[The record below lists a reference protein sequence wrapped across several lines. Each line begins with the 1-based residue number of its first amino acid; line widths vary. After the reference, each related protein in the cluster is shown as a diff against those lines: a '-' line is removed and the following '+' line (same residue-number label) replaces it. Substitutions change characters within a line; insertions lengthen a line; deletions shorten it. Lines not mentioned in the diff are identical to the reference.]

1 MIEIKPNTVPCRR
14 LHLPLSLMTSLLAL
28 SGLSLTGCGSE
39 SADDAATGAA
49 AVDPGT
55 EGKADDG
62 DDTDAG
68 AGGAPTES
76 ETGGTPAEPGTGG
89 TPAEPEPEPEAVG
102 VALLGAGT
110 HSLDAVTL
118 ELVADQ
124 RHGLRRPRALAFNP
138 EHEGEL
144 WVVNQ
149 RDDSTVTFFDL
160 HTDQPRVAKRVDPYA
175 LHFMDAPSSIAFGTP
190 MTFATCQE
198 SRNTYNDQAPPNDFM
213 GPTLWPADFDVYA
226 HSNPEAVAFVGAD
239 LGSHLDMLHESP
251 LCMGIAW
258 EKDNVYWTF
267 DGLSGSIS
275 RFDFMQDHGVGY
287 DDHSDGVIWRHA
299 VGEVGYVENVPS
311 HLVYAADSG
320 LLYIADTGNARI
332 AVLNTTTGRSRGRLE
347 PIEPGTQ
354 LWRMVDTE
362 LTTLVDATTGELAQP
377 SGLALHD
384 GLLYVSDN
392 ATGRITA
399 FALDGTRVDWLD
411 TGLSAGGL
419 MGLAFDGAG
428 ALYVLDGGGN
438 RLLRL
443 RAK

>member
-1 MIEIKPNTVPCRR
+1 MIEIKSKTPRGRR
-14 LHLPLSLMTSLLAL
+14 LHLPLPLFALL
-28 SGLSLTGCGSE
+28 SGLSLAACGAE
-39 SADDAATGAA
+39 GADEAASGPTP
-49 AVDPGT
+49 VDPGN

-62 DDTDAG
+62 DETDAG
-68 AGGAPTES
+68 AGGAPAEPES
-76 ETGGTPAEPGTGG
+76 GGTPAEPETGG
-89 TPAEPEPEPEAVG
+89 TPAEPEPVG

-110 HSLDAVTL
+110 HSVDAVTI
-118 ELVADQ
+118 ELIADQ

-213 GPTLWPADFDVYA
+213 GPTLWPADFDVYGR
-226 HSNPEAVAFVGAD
+226 SNPEAVAFVGAD
-239 LGSHLDMLHESP
+239 LGSHIDMLHESP

-275 RFDFMQDHGVGY
+275 RYDFMQDHGVGY

-320 LLYIADTGNARI
+320 LLYIADTGNGRI
-332 AVLNTTTGRSRGRLE
+332 AVLNTRTGRSRGRLE
-347 PIEPGTQ
+347 TIEPGTQ

-362 LTTLVDATTGELAQP
+362 LSTLVDATTGELAQP

-419 MGLAFDGAG
+419 MGMAFDGAG

>member
-1 MIEIKPNTVPCRR
+1 MIQIKSKSARPRR
-14 LHLPLSLMTSLLAL
+14 LHLPLSLLSLLAVAA
-28 SGLSLTGCGSE
+28 CGSGGT
-39 SADDAATGAA
+39 DDATSGVRPIGPG
-49 AVDPGT
+49 VD
-55 EGKADDG
+55 GKADDG
-62 DDTDAG
+62 DEADA
-68 AGGAPTES
+68 
-76 ETGGTPAEPGTGG
+76 GTGG
-89 TPAEPEPEPEAVG
+89 TPAEPETGGTPAEPETGGTPAEPETGGTPAEPEPVG

-110 HSLDAVTL
+110 HSPDAVTF
-118 ELVADQ
+118 ELIADE

-160 HTDQPRVAKRVDPYA
+160 HTDQPRLAKRVDPYA

-198 SRNTYNDQAPPNDFM
+198 SRNTYNNQAPPNDFM
-213 GPTLWPADFDVYA
+213 GPTLWPADFDVYGR
-226 HSNPEAVAFVGAD
+226 SNPEAVAFVGAD
-239 LGSHLDMLHESP
+239 LGSHIDMLHESP

-258 EKDNVYWTF
+258 EKDNIYWTF

-287 DDHSDGVIWRHA
+287 DDHSDGVIWRYA
-299 VGEVGYVENVPS
+299 AGEVGYVENVPS

-332 AVLNTTTGRSRGRLE
+332 AVLNTTTGRSRGRLS

-354 LWRMVDTE
+354 LWRMVDAE
-362 LTTLVDATTGELAQP
+362 LSTLADATTGELAQP

-384 GLLYVSDN
+384 GLLYVSDH

-411 TGLSAGGL
+411 TGLPAGGL
-419 MGLAFDGAG
+419 MGIAFDAGG
-428 ALYVLDGGGN
+428 ALYVLDGGDN

-443 RAK
+443 RAR

>member
-1 MIEIKPNTVPCRR
+1 MIEIKSKPSRGRR
-14 LHLPLSLMTSLLAL
+14 LHLPLPLLALL
-28 SGLSLTGCGSE
+28 SGLSLAACG
-39 SADDAATGAA
+39 AGGDDDAASGPAA
-49 AVDPGT
+49 TDPGV

-62 DDTDAG
+62 DETDAG
-68 AGGAPTES
+68 AGGAPAEP
-76 ETGGTPAEPGTGG
+76 ETGGTPA
-89 TPAEPEPEPEAVG
+89 EPEAVG

-118 ELVADQ
+118 ELIADQ

-198 SRNTYNDQAPPNDFM
+198 SRNTYNDQAAPNDFM

-226 HSNPEAVAFVGAD
+226 HSNPEAVAYVGSD
-239 LGSHLDMLHESP
+239 LGSHIDMLHESP

-275 RFDFMQDHGVGY
+275 RYDFMQDHGVGY
-287 DDHSDGVIWRHA
+287 DDHSDGVIWRYA

-311 HLVYAADSG
+311 HLVYAADTG
-320 LLYIADTGNARI
+320 LLYIADTGNGRI
-332 AVLNTTTGRSRGRLE
+332 AVLNTQTGRSRGRLE

-354 LWRMVDTE
+354 LWRMVDADVS
-362 LTTLVDATTGELAQP
+362 TLVDATSGELAQP

-411 TGLSAGGL
+411 TGLPAGGL
-419 MGLAFDGAG
+419 MGMAFDGAG

-443 RAK
+443 RAR